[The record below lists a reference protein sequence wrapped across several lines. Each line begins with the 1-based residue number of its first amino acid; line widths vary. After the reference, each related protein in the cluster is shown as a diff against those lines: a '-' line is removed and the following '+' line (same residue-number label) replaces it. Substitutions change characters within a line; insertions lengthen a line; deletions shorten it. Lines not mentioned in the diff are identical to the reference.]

1 MTPVIKKSKWCFA
14 EIGKESVWMLHVR
27 FRQKMHEVRKK
38 KLDDV
43 YNKLKFVKAKET
55 KIKKKKTKTKKRNIG
70 RGWELKW
77 GKW

>member
-1 MTPVIKKSKWCFA
+1 
-14 EIGKESVWMLHVR
+14 MLHVR

-55 KIKKKKTKTKKRNIG
+55 KIKKKK
-70 RGWELKW
+70 LKLKNEIL
-77 GKW
+77 GEGEN